1 MTVDDVG
8 TLAKLQ
14 QEFECGTREIRKPVK
29 VIGLV
34 VDLLAVEE
42 IIGMMRVNEVHP
54 KSCTLTT
61 TTFGTHVSCHQ
72 SRLTFSRAHTSQKG
86 EGVYPPQLQSKRRS
100 CA

>member
-14 QEFECGTREIRKPVK
+14 QEFECGTREIRKPVE
-29 VIGLV
+29 VVGLV

-54 KSCTLTT
+54 KSCT
-61 TTFGTHVSCHQ
+61 
-72 SRLTFSRAHTSQKG
+72 
-86 EGVYPPQLQSKRRS
+86 
-100 CA
+100 